1 MKRHITILGGG
12 YAGLLTALRLSRRS
26 RAQLDIQLVSS
37 SETFVE
43 RIRLHQLAVG
53 SALRSLSLSRL
64 LAGTGVRFVAAH
76 IDGLD
81 LARGELHAQRQRFAF
96 DELVLAVGSRVDR
109 SLVPGAREHAFSL
122 DADAVPGLHERLR
135 AVVRD
140 GGRVV
145 VCGGGLSGIELAAE
159 LCDRWPGLSVTL
171 LSRSVLGPDLSE
183 RARGYIRQFLLQRGV
198 RLHEEASVQ
207 RIERGAAWWTESD
220 ATTPRRSAADV
231 CIWAGGFVASPLPR
245 DAGLL
250 VNGRAQVRV
259 DAALRSLSHP
269 QLMVVG
275 DAAALEGRA
284 AGPLQLSCKVAL
296 PMAVHAGDNLA
307 RRQLKLP
314 EAPFEFSDRG
324 VCISLGRRAGV
335 IDQRWPD
342 ARPREHTID
351 GGRGALLKEVICR
364 YTMLRMHAERSG
376 LWPLPPLQQ
385 PPLLNTSDQHPIA
398 S

>member
-1 MKRHITILGGG
+1 MKRQITILGGG
-12 YAGLLTALRLSRRS
+12 YAGLLTALRLSRR
-26 RAQLDIQLVSS
+26 AKGQLDIQLISS

-43 RIRLHQLAVG
+43 RVRLHQAAVG
-53 SALRSLSLSRL
+53 SALRSTSLSRL

-96 DELVLAVGSRVDR
+96 DELVLALGSRVDK
-109 SLVPGAREHAFSL
+109 SQVPGASEHAFSL
-122 DADAVPGLHERLR
+122 DADAVPRLRERLQ
-135 AVVRD
+135 AAVRD

-171 LSRSVLGPDLSE
+171 LSQSVLGPDLSD
-183 RARGYIRQFLLQRGV
+183 RARGYIRQFLVQRGV
-198 RLHEEASVQ
+198 LLQEGASVQ
-207 RIERGAAWWTESD
+207 QIEPDAVWWSEGD
-220 ATTPRRSAADV
+220 AIALRRSPADV
-231 CIWAGGFVASPLPR
+231 CIWAGGFVGSPLSR
-245 DAGLL
+245 QAGLL
-250 VNGRAQVRV
+250 VNPRDQLCV
-259 DAALRSLSHP
+259 DAQLRSLSHP
-269 QLMVVG
+269 HISAVG
-275 DAAALEGRA
+275 DAAALPGRA
-284 AGPLQLSCKVAL
+284 LQLSCKVAL
-296 PMAVHAGDNLA
+296 PMAAVAGDNLA
-307 RRQLKLP
+307 RRQLKQP
-314 EAPFEFSDRG
+314 EVPFEFSDRG

-351 GGRGALLKEVICR
+351 GGRGAALKEVICR
-364 YTMLRMHAERSG
+364 YTVLRMYAERSG

-385 PPLLNTSDQHPIA
+385 PPRRSASDQPQIA